1 MLNLGV
7 ERTPD
12 PNTSGNRCATPD
24 PRYPTPLSA
33 KVLISRM
40 TVYSILTVQSS
51 WHQSSE
57 NSCPINW
64 LATTRL
70 LPNIRL
76 KILMNLS
83 SPHRVN
89 LTLTQSWSQLTYPIR
104 SPWQIFSVRS
114 IPTYHFLL
122 FLIKCDILSN
132 KLMTTKH
139 YISNHILICNFPCYI
154 VKAASVQL

>member
-1 MLNLGV
+1 MWNLGV
-7 ERTPD
+7 ERTTD
-12 PNTSGNRCATPD
+12 PNTSDNRCATPD
-24 PRYPTPLSA
+24 PRYPTRLSA
-33 KVLISRM
+33 KVLISRI
-40 TVYSILTVQSS
+40 TVYSILTVPFSLWVQSS

-57 NSCPINW
+57 NSCPING

-104 SPWQIFSVRS
+104 NPSQIFSVRY

-139 YISNHILICNFPCYI
+139 YISNHIL
-154 VKAASVQL
+154 QL